1 MKRYLTPAIVLVA
14 LVAAGAVF
22 AVTQDPPP
30 QAPPWVAADGRIDM
44 SKAPDEIEVSGP
56 NGEVVVC
63 ANVRRLKVPKE
74 LLFGPPSQTPAQLRA
89 ERPEATG
96 ADLVWRCGKGR
107 NPHLN
112 PELVPRSQDPLADDA
127 G

>member
-14 LVAAGAVF
+14 LVAAGAVL
-22 AVTQDPPP
+22 AVTQDAPPAP
-30 QAPPWVAADGRIDM
+30 PPWVGADGTVDI
-44 SKAPDEIEVSGP
+44 SKAPDELEVSGP

-63 ANVRRLKVPKE
+63 ANGRRLKVRKE
-74 LLFGPPSQTPAQLRA
+74 LLFGPPAKTPAQLRA
-89 ERPEATG
+89 QGPG
-96 ADLVWRCGKGR
+96 AADEDLVWRCGKGR

-112 PELVPRSQDPLADDA
+112 PELVPRSQDPLANDA